1 MSKEKYKL
9 HEYDVLI
16 VGAGGAG
23 LRAAIEATQD
33 KSLKVA
39 VICKSLLGKA
49 HTVMAE
55 GGIAAS
61 LGNVDS
67 SDNWEVHFRD
77 TMKGGKLLNNYRMAE
92 IHAKEAPER
101 VRELERWGAVFDRT
115 QAGDINQRPF
125 GGHSYPR
132 LAHVGDRTGLE
143 IIRSLQDHGIHQD
156 FEVFMEYTITKI
168 FTEDNEVKGLLAY
181 NRNDGEFHVFKAKS
195 IVIATGGCCR
205 IFEVQTNSWE
215 GTGDGHALAY
225 EAGAEIMDME
235 FIQFHPTGMIWPP
248 SAQGLLISEG
258 MRGEGA
264 VLLNSEGER
273 FMFKYIPPE
282 FANDVADNEEEA
294 NRWVAG
300 DRKNNRKPP
309 ELLTRDV
316 VAKAIDSEFKAGRG
330 SEHGGTYLNIA
341 LARSPEYI
349 KKKLPSMYHQVKK
362 LSDVDIT
369 VESMEVGPTAHYVM
383 GGIRVDA
390 DSTMSTVNGLFAA
403 GEVASGLHGANRLG
417 GNSLSD
423 LLVFGKRAG
432 ESATEYA
439 KRRTSKNDINET
451 EIDSAIEIALLP
463 FMEKAIK
470 ENPYT
475 LQDEL
480 RKMMHKQCGIIR
492 KGEEMEDAIKQIEN
506 LKKRAK
512 NIYID
517 GDRNLN
523 TGWHAALDLNCM
535 LAVAEMVAKASLERK
550 ESRGGHTRDEFPK
563 YDEKYGK
570 NNIVFKKIDNEMKY
584 DLVPLMPIP
593 PELKVILDRLQ

>member
-1 MSKEKYKL
+1 MSSEKYQT
-9 HEYDVLI
+9 HEFDVI
-16 VGAGGAG
+16 VIGAGGAG
-23 LRAAIEATQD
+23 LRAAIEAAQD
-33 KSLKVA
+33 KSVKVA

-61 LGNVDS
+61 LGNVDN

-77 TMKGGKLLNNYRMAE
+77 TMKGGKMLNNWRMAE
-92 IHAKEAPER
+92 IHAKESPER

-115 QAGDINQRPF
+115 PAGDINQRPF

-143 IIRSLQDHGIHQD
+143 IIRSLQDYGIHQG

-181 NRNDGEFHVFKAKS
+181 NRNNGEFHVFQAKAV
-195 IVIATGGCCR
+195 VIATGGCCR
-205 IFEVQTNSWE
+205 VFEVQTNSWE
-215 GTGDGHALAY
+215 GTGDGQAVAY
-225 EAGAEIMDME
+225 NAGAELMDME

-258 MRGEGA
+258 VRGEGGI
-264 VLLNSEGER
+264 LLNSKGER

-294 NRWVAG
+294 NRWVQG

-316 VAKAIDSEFKAGRG
+316 VAKAINSEVAAGRG
-330 SEHGGTYLNIA
+330 SEHGGAYLNIA
-341 LARSPEYI
+341 MSRSPEYI
-349 KKKLPSMYHQVKK
+349 KRKLPSMYHQVKK

-369 VESMEVGPTAHYVM
+369 VESMEVGPTAHYMM
-383 GGIRVDA
+383 GGVRVDA
-390 DSTMSTVNGLFAA
+390 ESTMSVVNGLFAA

-423 LLVFGKRAG
+423 LLVFGRRAG
-432 ESATEYA
+432 EYATTYV
-439 KRRTSKNDINET
+439 KYRQTDTK
-451 EIDSAIEIALLP
+451 IDKSQIDEAVKAALYP
-463 FMEKAIK
+463 FSPKKEK

-475 LQDEL
+475 LQNEL

-492 KGEEMEDAIKQIEN
+492 NGKEVEDALTYIQK
-506 LKKRAK
+506 LKERAK
-512 NIYID
+512 NIYIE
-517 GDRNLN
+517 GDRKLN
-523 TGWHAALDLNCM
+523 TGWHAALDLQSM
-535 LAVAEMVAKASLERK
+535 LTVAEMMAKAALERK
-550 ESRGGHTRDEFPK
+550 ESRGGHTRDEYPS
-563 YDEKYGK
+563 YDKKYGK
-570 NNIVFKKIDNEMKY
+570 HNIVFKKINDQMQY
-584 DLVPLMPIP
+584 DLVPIP
-593 PELKVILDRLQ
+593 PMDEHLKEILDRLQ

>member
-1 MSKEKYKL
+1 MKTTYQK
-9 HEYDVLI
+9 HQYDVII

-23 LRAAIEATQD
+23 LRAAIEAAQD
-33 KSLKVA
+33 KTIKVA

-55 GGIAAS
+55 GGIAAA
-61 LGNVDS
+61 LGNADS
-67 SDNWEVHFRD
+67 NDNWEVHFRD
-77 TMKGGKLLNNYRMAE
+77 TMKGGKMLNNWRMAE

-115 QAGDINQRPF
+115 QSGDINQRPF
-125 GGHSYPR
+125 GGHSYAR

-143 IIRSLQDHGIHQD
+143 IIRSLQDYGIHQG

-168 FTEDNEVKGLLAY
+168 FTENNEVKGLLAY
-181 NRNDGEFHVFKAKS
+181 DRNSGDFHLFEAKS

-225 EAGAEIMDME
+225 QAGAELMDME
-235 FIQFHPTGMIWPP
+235 FIQFHPTGMIWPL

-258 MRGEGA
+258 VRGEGG
-264 VLLNSEGER
+264 VLLNNKGER

-294 NRWVAG
+294 ARWVAG
-300 DRKNNRKPP
+300 DRTNNRKPP

-316 VAKAIDSEFKAGRG
+316 VARAINSEVKAGRG
-330 SEHGGTYLNIA
+330 SEHGGAYLKISDS
-341 LARSPEYI
+341 RSPEYI

-369 VESMEVGPTAHYVM
+369 IEAMEVGPTAHYVM

-390 DSTMSTVNGLFAA
+390 ESTMSTVQGLFAA

-423 LLVFGKRAG
+423 LLVFGNRAG
-432 ESATEYA
+432 EYAKEYA
-439 KRRTSKNDINET
+439 HHRSTACTIAKAEVDA
-451 EIDSAIEIALLP
+451 AIEAALEP
-463 FMEKAIK
+463 FKEKKTK
-470 ENPYT
+470 ENPYN
-475 LQDEL
+475 LQTEL
-480 RKMMHKQCGIIR
+480 RLMMHKKCGIIR
-492 KGEEMEDAIKQIEN
+492 HGAEIEEAIDAIEKLKQ
-506 LKKRAK
+506 RAK
-512 NIYID
+512 NVVVA
-517 GDRNLN
+517 GDRVLN
-523 TGWHAALDLNCM
+523 TGWHAALDLQSM
-535 LAVAEMVAKASLERK
+535 LTVAEMVARGALERK
-550 ESRGGHTRDEFPK
+550 ESRGGHTRDDYPA
-563 YDEKYGK
+563 YDKKYGQH
-570 NNIVFKKIDNEMKY
+570 NLIFKKINNEIQAA
-584 DLVPLMPIP
+584 LLPIAP
-593 PELKVILDRLQ
+593 ISEHLKDILERLK